1 MSKEARSAATAPPNA
16 SPSAPAIAAP
26 TQIPSQA
33 KPAPKGADGSS
44 AAILALLRLE
54 GEARAAKTVSELA
67 ILIANETRPILRA
80 RQIFVLTGTAASKW
94 RLTAA
99 SGLAKVD
106 PNVPLIQW
114 IEQTVDR
121 LREDAG
127 LDTNSEFVMQSYA
140 DATNETAKL
149 YPFREAFWFPLKDK
163 QGALFAGVLM
173 LRDEPWVSGDA
184 VLTTRL
190 SQTFAQAWY
199 WIATNNR
206 LRPGFKIKPVH
217 AGFGLIVALVG
228 ALFPVSMT
236 TLAPLEIAPRDAMIV
251 TAPMDG
257 VLESIPLEPN
267 SAVKAGETLVK
278 FADTN
283 LRNRLE
289 VSEREVQVADAK
301 VKKTLLLAVND
312 VRGRH
317 ELAIAR
323 AELTV
328 KTAERDYA
336 RDLFSRAE
344 IKATAAGLAM
354 FGDKR
359 ELLGRPV
366 TVGEKI
372 MEIANPA
379 HVELRV
385 DVPVGD
391 AIILKSGARVKVFLD
406 SAPLT
411 PLEAKVVRADYQ
423 AKTHEAGVL
432 AFRVI
437 AELAD
442 PEAAVPRLG
451 IRGTAQIYG
460 ERVPFFF
467 YVLRRPIAGLRQW
480 VGF

>member
-1 MSKEARSAATAPPNA
+1 MSKEARSAATAPPAANR
-16 SPSAPAIAAP
+16 SAPNAAP
-26 TQIPSQA
+26 TPVQSQV
-33 KPAPKGADGSS
+33 KLAPKAADGSS

-80 RQIFVLTGTAASKW
+80 RQIFVFTGAASSKW

-114 IEQTVDR
+114 IEETLDR
-121 LREDAG
+121 LRNDAG
-127 LDTNSEFVMQSYA
+127 LDTNREFVMQSYA
-140 DATNETAKL
+140 GAGNETAKL
-149 YPFREAFWFPLKDK
+149 YPFREAYWFPLKDK

-173 LRDEPWVSGDA
+173 LRDEPWGAGDA
-184 VLTTRL
+184 VLATRL

-199 WIATNNR
+199 WIATNNKF
-206 LRPGFKIKPVH
+206 RPSIKIKPVH
-217 AGFGLIVALVG
+217 AGFGLTVAIAG
-228 ALFPVSMT
+228 ALFPVSMS

-257 VLESIPLEPN
+257 VLESIAIEPN

-289 VSEREVQVADAK
+289 VAEREVQVADAK

-336 RDLFSRAE
+336 RDLFGRAE
-344 IKATAAGLAM
+344 IKATTGGLAM

-372 MEIANPA
+372 MEIADPA
-379 HVELRV
+379 HIELRV

-423 AKTHEAGVL
+423 AKPHEAGVL
-432 AFRVI
+432 AFRVT

-442 PEAAVPRLG
+442 PQTAVPRLG

-460 ERVPFFF
+460 ERVPFVF

>member
-1 MSKEARSAATAPPNA
+1 MSKEASRA
-16 SPSAPAIAAP
+16 APAMA
-26 TQIPSQA
+26 
-33 KPAPKGADGSS
+33 PAPIQPQVKSAHKSVDGSS
-44 AAILALLRLE
+44 AAVLALLRLE
-54 GEARAAKTVSELA
+54 GEARGARSVSELA
-67 ILIANETRPILRA
+67 ILIANETRPVLRA
-80 RQIFVLTGTAASKW
+80 RQIFVLTGTASSKW

-114 IEQTVDR
+114 IEETIAR
-121 LREDAG
+121 LRNDAG
-127 LDTNSEFVMQSYA
+127 LAANCEFVMQSSA
-140 DATNETAKL
+140 DAANETARL
-149 YPFREAFWFPLKDK
+149 YPFREAFWFPLKDN

-173 LRDEPWVSGDA
+173 LRDEPWGSGDA
-184 VLTTRL
+184 VLATRL

-206 LRPGFKIKPVH
+206 LRPSLKIKPLY
-217 AGFGLIVALVG
+217 AGLGLTAAFACAL
-228 ALFPVSMT
+228 LPVSMT

-257 VLESIPLEPN
+257 VLEAIPIEPN

-289 VSEREVQVADAK
+289 VAEREVQVADAK
-301 VKKTLLLAVND
+301 VKKTLLLAVSD

-344 IKATAAGLAM
+344 IKATAGGLAM

-372 MEIANPA
+372 MEIADPA

-432 AFRVI
+432 AFRVT

-442 PEAAVPRLG
+442 PNAAPPRLG

-460 ERVPFFF
+460 DSVPFFF

-480 VGF
+480 IGF